1 MPSYKYVCTDKNCNK
16 EIEISCSMKDYSST
30 TYCECGELAE
40 RKVEDMLPQNYIV
53 NTTGFYGKSS
63 K

>member
-1 MPSYKYVCTDKNCNK
+1 MPSYTYKCRCGN
-16 EIEISCSMKDYSST
+16 EIIITCSMRDYSAT

-40 RKVEDMLPQNYIV
+40 RKPEDLVPQNYIV